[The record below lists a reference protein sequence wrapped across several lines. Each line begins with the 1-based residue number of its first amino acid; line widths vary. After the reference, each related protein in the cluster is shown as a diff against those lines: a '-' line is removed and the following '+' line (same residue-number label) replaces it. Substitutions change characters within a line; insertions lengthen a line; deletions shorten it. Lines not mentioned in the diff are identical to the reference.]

1 MDEKNLQDE
10 INKIPF
16 INTDWGL
23 VFIVFL
29 VFVISSLLNNILG
42 GFWVA
47 VALSLVLIAWKLP
60 TVWKRLVGFLKLIKD
75 KIVALFKK

>member
-1 MDEKNLQDE
+1 MKNLQDE

-23 VFIVFL
+23 VIIVLL
-29 VFVISSLLNNILG
+29 VFIISSLLNNILG

-60 TVWKRLVGFLKLIKD
+60 TIWKRLATFFNLIKSKLI
-75 KIVALFKK
+75 AMFQKKQ